1 ESPIKMEILQGIRKS
16 GKDLRQ
22 GSFHGQGTSR
32 IPAIEPD
39 LDSLNDEN
47 IPGYQN
53 CKRGKERE
61 RRRDEAK
68 EPPDRCKRQ
77 DTGNQHD
84 KKGACRKEPAW
95 PAFPEGGSPRP
106 DDEDHERLG
115 TDRLDEPR
123 GLEER
128 DIGIEDEKENTER
141 DEVKDRADR
150 AEDDNKLLDKT
161 HVPLLG
167 CADVR
172 FVYLVGRDSRFREV
186 VEEVVEQDL
195 DGEHRQKL

>member
-1 ESPIKMEILQGIRKS
+1 MELVVRDPEKHT
-16 GKDLRQ
+16 DLRQ
-22 GSFHGQGTSR
+22 GSFHWQRKSG
-32 IPAIEPD
+32 IPAIKPD
-39 LDSLNDEN
+39 LDTLNDEN

-61 RRRDEAK
+61 RGRDKAK
-68 EPPDRCKRQ
+68 EPPDRGKRQ
-77 DTGNQHD
+77 GTGDQHD

-95 PAFPEGGSPRP
+95 PALPEGGSPRP

-115 TDRLDEPR
+115 TYRLDEPR